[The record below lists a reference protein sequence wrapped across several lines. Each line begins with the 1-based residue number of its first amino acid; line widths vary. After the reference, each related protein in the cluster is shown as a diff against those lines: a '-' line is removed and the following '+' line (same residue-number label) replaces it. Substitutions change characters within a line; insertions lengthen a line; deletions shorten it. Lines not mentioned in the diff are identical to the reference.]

1 MNVLFLLYISA
12 YAVVLVVDR
21 SDRSDGNQTSWW
33 RKNEITVVMSL
44 ISFIFP
50 MLFELLGLMEYYHP
64 RMQLRLQLARIMILN
79 LLNLYSLIWALFGKI
94 EIMTTQ
100 LSVIKNSSQETT
112 TISSLIPTYTDILTS
127 TLPSLTTTIEN
138 FSSITMDAVTTALA
152 DIFNQTEFPFSNFTV
167 FQNTSEDPIDDT
179 TETYDYNNYDYFE
192 KNEILFNLSSESTN
206 YDDDSISNFTLSNN
220 STSNSTFNNDNNV
233 TNTSEIDFTD
243 KLGYSMIKKSVPTL
257 LESVPILRKNN
268 TVSQHDRAKLRKLC
282 WETMFGQELV
292 KLTVMDLVM
301 KNMTI
306 I

>member
-12 YAVVLVVDR
+12 YAVVFVVDR

-94 EIMTTQ
+94 ELMTTE
-100 LSVIKNSSQETT
+100 LSVIKNGSQQTT
-112 TISSLIPTYTDILTS
+112 TISSFIPTYTDILTS
-127 TLPSLTTTIEN
+127 TVPSLTTTIEN
-138 FSSITMDAVTTALA
+138 FSSITMEAVTTTLA

-167 FQNTSEDPIDDT
+167 FQNSSEDPIDDT

-243 KLGYSMIKKSVPTL
+243 KLGYSMFKKSVPIL
-257 LESVPILRKNN
+257 LESVPILKKNN
-268 TVSQHDRAKLRKLC
+268 TVSHHDRAKLRKLC

-301 KNMTI
+301 KYMI
-306 I
+306 II